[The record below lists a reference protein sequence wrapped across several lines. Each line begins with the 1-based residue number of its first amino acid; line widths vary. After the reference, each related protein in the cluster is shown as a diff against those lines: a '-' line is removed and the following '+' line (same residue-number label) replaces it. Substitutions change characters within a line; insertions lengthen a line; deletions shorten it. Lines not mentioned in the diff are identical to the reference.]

1 MKRVA
6 DHLSDVLGA
15 VEALSPID
23 VGLLDAHGCVAA
35 EDVIAPWALPG
46 YDHATTTGYAVR
58 AADVADAEPEAGEQV
73 VLPVVAEIAAGDHAP
88 HAIGPGHAARIA
100 AGAAL
105 PSGADAVVALADTDG
120 GLARVTVSNPVAPG
134 TGVRR
139 RAEDVEKGDIALRVG
154 TYLGAAQIGL
164 LAAVGKDRVTV
175 RPRPRVVVLAIGS
188 NLVEPGR
195 SVAFGQVTDSTG
207 HLLTAAAREAGATAF
222 RVAAVSD
229 DPRSVRGALE
239 DQLVRADLV
248 ITSGGLADPDGVMRS
263 VAPSLGDVEF
273 VRVAMDPG
281 AEQGFGV
288 IGEEQVPVFCLSGRP
303 VDAFVAFE
311 VFVRPLI
318 RKMVA
323 VTRLHRPTIKA
334 TLTAGIDT
342 DAGLRQFA
350 RARVSSTGEDTYRV
364 EPLGALDAPHLTDLA
379 RANALVVVP
388 EPVASLPA
396 GAPVDCLLLE
406 RRRG

>member
-1 MKRVA
+1 MRRVA

-46 YDHATTTGYAVR
+46 YDHATTAGYAVR
-58 AADVADAEPEAGEQV
+58 AADVASAGPDEPL
-73 VLPVVAEIAAGDHAP
+73 VLPVVADIGSGDHAP
-88 HAIGPGHAARIA
+88 HAIGAGHAARIA
-100 AGAAL
+100 AGAPL
-105 PSGADAVVALADTDG
+105 PSGADAIVAMADTDG
-120 GLARVTVSNPVAPG
+120 GLARVAVSAPVSPG
-134 TGVRR
+134 AWVRR

-175 RPRPRVVVLAIGS
+175 RPRPRVVVLAVGS
-188 NLVEPGR
+188 NLVEAGR
-195 SVAFGQVTDSTG
+195 TVAFGQVTDSTG
-207 HLLTAAAREAGATAF
+207 HLLTAGAREAGATAF

-229 DPRSVRGALE
+229 DPRAVRAALE

-248 ITSGGLADPDGVMRS
+248 LTSGGLAEPDGVMRT
-263 VAPSLGDVEF
+263 VAPSLGDVDF
-273 VRVAMDPG
+273 VRVAMEPG
-281 AEQGFGV
+281 ADQAFGV
-288 IGEEQVPVFCLSGRP
+288 IGEEQVPVFCLPGRP

-318 RKMVA
+318 RKMVG
-323 VTRLHRPTIKA
+323 VTRLHRPTVRA
-334 TLTAGIDT
+334 TLTADIET
-342 DAGLRQFA
+342 VAGPRQFA
-350 RARVSSTGEDTYRV
+350 RAHVSSLGDDEYRV
-364 EPLGALDAPHLTDLA
+364 EPLGSLAAPHLTDLA
-379 RANALVVVP
+379 RANALLVVP
-388 EPVASLPA
+388 EHVGSLPA
-396 GAPVDCLLLE
+396 GADVDCLLLE